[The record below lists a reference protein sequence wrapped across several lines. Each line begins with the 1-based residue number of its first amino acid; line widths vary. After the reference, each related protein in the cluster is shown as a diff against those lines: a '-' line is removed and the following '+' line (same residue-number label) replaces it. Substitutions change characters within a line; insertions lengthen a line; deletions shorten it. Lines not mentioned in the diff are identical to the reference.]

1 MNREFSKKAQEVWNK
16 LSYED
21 RLYATYFIFDQI
33 SEHME
38 NNGTYRYLIYD
49 RLGFNMDAYGV
60 LMEAGGLAISNMCF
74 DYWAKN
80 YPEKVEEERRTF
92 QEWFGEK
99 KEK

>member
-16 LSYED
+16 LNYED

-33 SEHME
+33 SEHMK

-80 YPEKVEEERRTF
+80 LD
-92 QEWFGEK
+92 
-99 KEK
+99 

>member
-16 LSYED
+16 LNYED

-33 SEHME
+33 SEHMK

-60 LMEAGGLAISNMCF
+60 LMEAGGLAISNM
-74 DYWAKN
+74 
-80 YPEKVEEERRTF
+80 
-92 QEWFGEK
+92 
-99 KEK
+99 

>member
-16 LSYED
+16 LNYED

-33 SEHME
+33 SEHMK

-60 LMEAGGLAISNMCF
+60 LMEAGGLAISIMCF

>member
-16 LSYED
+16 LNYED

-33 SEHME
+33 SEHMK

-74 DYWAKN
+74 DYWARN
-80 YPEKVEEERRTF
+80 LD
-92 QEWFGEK
+92 
-99 KEK
+99 

>member
-1 MNREFSKKAQEVWNK
+1 
-16 LSYED
+16 
-21 RLYATYFIFDQI
+21 
-33 SEHME
+33 
-38 NNGTYRYLIYD
+38 
-49 RLGFNMDAYGV
+49 MDAYGV